1 MSLFAIGCLVARRLD
16 SPINRLSLVVQSKC
30 KNLKNQNMAKVLIL
44 EQSKSMRNIL
54 RERLEF
60 EGFATTVAECDSLS
74 QSVVARRGY
83 DAILA
88 GSEAERVSA
97 LGVPFIIVTPTG
109 SIDGA
114 VEAVK
119 QGAEDYLTAPVD
131 MNRLLGSLRRIVERD
146 EQPQEPQPQRLRRR
160 QTTDTSQIIG
170 SSPAIE
176 HVRQLIE
183 RVAPSDARVLITGEN
198 GTGKELVARWLHE
211 KSARAG
217 APFVEVNCAAI
228 PSELIESE
236 LFGHERGAFTSAIK
250 QRKGKFEQA
259 NGGTLFMDEIGDMS
273 LSAQAKVLRALQE
286 SKISRVGSDK
296 DVSVDVRV
304 VAATNKDILAEIA
317 RGNFREDLYHR
328 LSVIL
333 IKVPPL
339 RERAGDI
346 AELVEYFVAQI
357 AAEQHSSP
365 KRVDAEAMRTLSAMP
380 WSGNIRELRNVVERL
395 MILSGESV
403 TAEDVKL
410 YC

>member
-160 QTTDTSQIIG
+160 QATDTSQIIG

-346 AELVEYFVAQI
+346 AELVDYFVAQI
-357 AAEQHSSP
+357 AAEQHTSP
-365 KRVDAEAMRTLSAMP
+365 KRVDAEAMRALSAMP

-395 MILSGESV
+395 MILSGERV

>member
-1 MSLFAIGCLVARRLD
+1 M
-16 SPINRLSLVVQSKC
+16 QSKR
-30 KNLKNQNMAKVLIL
+30 KNLKKQNMAKVLIL
-44 EQSKSMRNIL
+44 SQSKSMRNTL

-60 EGFATTVAECDSLS
+60 EGFATAIAEPGELS
-74 QSVVARRGY
+74 DGVVARRGY

-88 GSEAERVSA
+88 GGQCDGLAA
-97 LGVPFIIVTPTG
+97 LGVPFIILTASG
-109 SIDGA
+109 SIDEA
-114 VEAVK
+114 IEAVK
-119 QGAEDYLTAPVD
+119 SGAEDYLTTPVD
-131 MNRLLGSLRRIVERD
+131 MNRLLGSLRRVVERGSD
-146 EQPQEPQPQRLRRR
+146 VPALSTATIRRR
-160 QTTDTSQIIG
+160 RVNASAPSHIIG

-176 HVRQLIE
+176 HVRKLIDK
-183 RVAPSDARVLITGEN
+183 VAPSDARVLITGEN
-198 GTGKELVARWLHE
+198 GTGKELVARSLHE
-211 KSARAG
+211 KSPRSA

-296 DVSVDVRV
+296 DLSVDVRV
-304 VAATNKDILAEIA
+304 VAATNKDIRAEIA
-317 RGNFREDLYHR
+317 KGNFREDLYHR

-339 RERAGDI
+339 RERASDI
-346 AELVEYFVAQI
+346 RQLVEYFAGQI
-357 AAEQHSSP
+357 ASEYHISP
-365 KRVDAEAMRTLSAMP
+365 KTVDEEAMSALTSMR

-395 MILSGESV
+395 MILSGERV
-403 TAEDVKL
+403 TAEDVGM

>member
-1 MSLFAIGCLVARRLD
+1 
-16 SPINRLSLVVQSKC
+16 
-30 KNLKNQNMAKVLIL
+30 MAKVLIL
-44 EQSKSMRNIL
+44 QQSKSMRNIL

-60 EGFATTVAECDSLS
+60 EGFATTIAERSELS
-74 QSVVARRGY
+74 QNICLKRGY

-88 GSEAERVSA
+88 SPDLGNVAE
-97 LGVPFIIVTPTG
+97 LGVPFITVASSG
-109 SIDGA
+109 SID
-114 VEAVK
+114 EAVAAVK
-119 QGAEDYLTAPVD
+119 SGAEDYLTTPVD
-131 MNRLLGSLRRIVERD
+131 MNRLLGSLRRIVERE
-146 EQPQEPQPQRLRRR
+146 EQEVDTPIAASRVRKRSQSEPE
-160 QTTDTSQIIG
+160 QIIG

-176 HVRQLIE
+176 HVRALIE
-183 RVAPSDARVLITGEN
+183 KVAPSDARVLITGEN
-198 GTGKELVARWLHE
+198 GTGKELVARRLHD
-211 KSARAG
+211 KSARMG

-286 SKISRVGSDK
+286 NKISRVGSDK
-296 DVSVDVRV
+296 DVTVDVRV
-304 VAATNKDILAEIA
+304 VAATNKDIRAEIA
-317 RGNFREDLYHR
+317 KGNFREDLYHR

-346 AELVEYFVAQI
+346 AELVYHFIDKI
-357 AAEQHSSP
+357 AAEHSIAP
-365 KRVDAEAMRTLSAMP
+365 KSVEQDALDALSAMP

-395 MILSGESV
+395 MILSGERITLS
-403 TAEDVKL
+403 DVRM